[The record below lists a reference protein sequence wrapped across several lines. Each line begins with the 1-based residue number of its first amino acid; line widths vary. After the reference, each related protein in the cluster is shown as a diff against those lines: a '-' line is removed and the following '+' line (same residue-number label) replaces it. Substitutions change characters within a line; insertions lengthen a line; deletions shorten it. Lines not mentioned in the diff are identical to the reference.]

1 MDVRDEMSLSKDDP
15 SPKSSSLRVS
25 DQNKHRNKLIGV
37 KDKPQVGSL
46 SPRKWR
52 TRDMIVAAKHGD
64 KVLNV
69 QPVSEFNPTT
79 GIQVLKPLVKDKP
92 LVKKPLVVEKP
103 EKVKDK
109 ALVKKPADVVEKP
122 EKVKYKATVKKPA
135 DVVEKP
141 VTVVFKDKATVKKP
155 ANVVDKPAVLV
166 KEKDK
171 DKVQVSIVKENDVVP
186 DVGLEKVVSNDKDLS
201 DFVSNKRRR
210 RTELPK
216 LNAPA

>member
-1 MDVRDEMSLSKDDP
+1 MNS
-15 SPKSSSLRVS
+15 
-25 DQNKHRNKLIGV
+25 V

-52 TRDMIVAAKHGD
+52 TRDMIVSLK
-64 KVLNV
+64 KWNNVLNV
-69 QPVSEFNPTT
+69 QRCLELLVSEFNPTT

-92 LVKKPLVVEKP
+92 LVKKPLVVEKL

-109 ALVKKPADVVEKP
+109 ALVKKPVDVVEKP
-122 EKVKYKATVKKPA
+122 EKVKYKATVKKPT

-141 VTVVFKDKATVKKP
+141 VTVVVKDKATVKNPAVVATVKKP
-155 ANVVDKPAVLV
+155 ANVVEKPAVLV

-171 DKVQVSIVKENDVVP
+171 DKVQVLIVKENDVVP
-186 DVGLEKVVSNDKDLS
+186 DVCLEKVVSNDKDLS

-210 RTELPK
+210 DSSFTYL
-216 LNAPA
+216 

>member
-92 LVKKPLVVEKP
+92 LVK
-103 EKVKDK
+103 VKDK
-109 ALVKKPADVVEKP
+109 AMVKKPADVM
-122 EKVKYKATVKKPA
+122 
-135 DVVEKP
+135 EKP
-141 VTVVFKDKATVKKP
+141 VTVVVKDNVTVKKPAVVATVKKP
-155 ANVVDKPAVLV
+155 ANVVEKPAVLV

-171 DKVQVSIVKENDVVP
+171 DKEQVLIVKENDVVP
-186 DVGLEKVVSNDKDLS
+186 DVGLENVVANDKEKKIVNDVVPDVGLEKVVGVVG
-201 DFVSNKRRR
+201 FC
-210 RTELPK
+210 
-216 LNAPA
+216 

>member
-1 MDVRDEMSLSKDDP
+1 MDVRDEMSLSKDNP
-15 SPKSSSLRVS
+15 SPQSSSLRVS

-46 SPRKWR
+46 STRKWR

-79 GIQVLKPLVKDKP
+79 GIQVLKLLVKD
-92 LVKKPLVVEKP
+92 KPLVVEKP

-109 ALVKKPADVVEKP
+109 ALVKKPADLVEKP

-141 VTVVFKDKATVKKP
+141 VTV
-155 ANVVDKPAVLV
+155 
-166 KEKDK
+166 
-171 DKVQVSIVKENDVVP
+171 
-186 DVGLEKVVSNDKDLS
+186 
-201 DFVSNKRRR
+201 R
-210 RTELPK
+210 
-216 LNAPA
+216 